1 MFACLITVSFTLT
14 TALRWA
20 QMFQFYSTSCHEMI
34 EVKNLLIVLV
44 LGWVTLSTVSVTV
57 S

>member
-1 MFACLITVSFTLT
+1 MFACLITISFT
-14 TALRWA
+14 TALYWV

-44 LGWVTLSTVSVTV
+44 LGWVTPSTVSVTV